1 MIEHGISFNL
11 FIKYIILFIKFS
23 LEKELEEKEVT
34 FVIDEVTKEAV
45 EVAVRK
51 MGKGRALVPN
61 NIPIEIWRCVRG
73 RRG

>member
-34 FVIDEVTKEAV
+34 YVVDEVTKEAI
-45 EVAVRK
+45 ERSS
-51 MGKGRALVPN
+51 GKKNGKR
-61 NIPIEIWRCVRG
+61 
-73 RRG
+73 